1 MSWHRKKKIIFGKE
15 NVHTASVLLHLT
27 EDEKMEVKS
36 LPVTRKYAVA
46 RLLFGLQTPSCHAW
60 MTDAS
65 CSSFLFSF
73 SRKSELCTPKIKLN
87 AHPDSQLQ

>member
-1 MSWHRKKKIIFGKE
+1 MITWQSLYKLLFKKKIVRTLIVLTQKKKIIFGKE

-46 RLLFGLQTPSCHAW
+46 RLLFGLQTPSCHA
-60 MTDAS
+60 
-65 CSSFLFSF
+65 
-73 SRKSELCTPKIKLN
+73 
-87 AHPDSQLQ
+87 

>member
-1 MSWHRKKKIIFGKE
+1 MAIIIQTTFSEKNCKDSNCLDTEKKIIFGKE

-46 RLLFGLQTPSCHAW
+46 RLLFGLQTPSCHA
-60 MTDAS
+60 
-65 CSSFLFSF
+65 
-73 SRKSELCTPKIKLN
+73 
-87 AHPDSQLQ
+87 

>member
-1 MSWHRKKKIIFGKE
+1 MITWQSLYKLLFKKKIVRTLIVLTQKKKNIFGKE

-46 RLLFGLQTPSCHAW
+46 RLLFGLQTPSCHA
-60 MTDAS
+60 
-65 CSSFLFSF
+65 
-73 SRKSELCTPKIKLN
+73 
-87 AHPDSQLQ
+87 